1 MDGFLKIILTLG
13 VSSVVAAGYLPTIPE
28 TNQNISD
35 LAIACTDYYNNGSS
49 EGSIFQL
56 DGTEHG
62 TLIDKDPTF
71 QQLTFIIK
79 ETRCKKSEENI
90 NKPCA
95 FKEDGVVK
103 QCTASI
109 FPGDG
114 ERKILV
120 TCDTL
125 YQNDKDPTFQQLT
138 FIIKETR
145 CKKSEENINKPC
157 AFKED
162 GVVKQCTASIFP
174 GDGER
179 KILVTC
185 DTLYQNNKK
194 KRATSNP
201 PCDCRC
207 CYLKNNK
214 CRRRPGCGGSIEGLD
229 INI

>member
-13 VSSVVAAGYLPTIPE
+13 VSSVVTAAYLPTIPE
-28 TNQNISD
+28 TNQNISA
-35 LAIACTDYYNNGSS
+35 LAITCTDYYNKGSS
-49 EGSIFQL
+49 EDSIFQL

-114 ERKILV
+114 ERKMI
-120 TCDTL
+120 
-125 YQNDKDPTFQQLT
+125 
-138 FIIKETR
+138 
-145 CKKSEENINKPC
+145 
-157 AFKED
+157 
-162 GVVKQCTASIFP
+162 
-174 GDGER
+174 
-179 KILVTC
+179 VTC

-194 KRATSNP
+194 KRDTSNP

-214 CRRRPGCGGSIEGLD
+214 CRRRPGCGGSIESLD